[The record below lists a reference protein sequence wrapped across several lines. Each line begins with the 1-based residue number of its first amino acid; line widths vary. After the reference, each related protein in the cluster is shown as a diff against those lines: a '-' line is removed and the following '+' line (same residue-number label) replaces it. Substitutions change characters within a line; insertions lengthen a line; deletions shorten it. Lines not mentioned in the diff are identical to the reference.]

1 MEPDVS
7 IETFSMIRI
16 AILPIGQI
24 PHQTLRDYYSMFLH
38 QHTIPLS
45 SISSFYTEEQKSPFA
60 NQPWD
65 TGSLRFKFI
74 LGGSPPSPWEDFQSN
89 RKILAVIGVCHCPLS
104 PDLDSVIEEF
114 NGVCKGYASAR
125 VARCFGFF
133 PCDSQLEDG
142 GKKGDNLRLFPPADR
157 QTQEMHLQTMM
168 QEIAASLLME
178 FEKYVFQAESSG
190 TILKTPLD
198 SQASLS
204 SEEVIKAKK
213 RRLGRAQKT
222 IGDYCLL
229 AGSPVDANAH
239 YSTALDLARL
249 TTDYFWY
256 AGALEGSICAL
267 LIDQISQNNPALE
280 DEVRD
285 RYDSVILH
293 YKKSFIQENAQR
305 VSPLSFELE
314 ANLKLARFLCRREL
328 AKEVVELLTSAADG
342 AKSLIDATDRLIL
355 YVEIAR
361 LFGTLGYQRKA
372 AFFSRQVAQLYLQQ
386 DNKLAAISALQV
398 LALTT
403 KAYCVQSRASISDNS
418 HINEVG
424 SSHADSGKMHH
435 QSVVSLFESQWSTL
449 QMVVLR
455 EILLSAVRAG
465 DPLAAWSAAARLLR
479 SYYPL
484 ITPVGQNGLARALA
498 NSSER
503 LPSGLDP
510 VILPY
515 LLLYSFPLHSSQM
528 DIVKCNPAREHW
540 WAGSAP
546 SGPFIYTPFSK
557 GELND
562 SSKKELIWIVGEP
575 VQILVELANPCGFNL
590 KVDSIYLSVH
600 SGNLDPFPISVDL
613 PPNSS
618 KVITLSGIPTSVGLV
633 TIPGCIVHCFGVI
646 TEHLFRD
653 VDNLLHGAAE
663 GLVLSDPFRSCGS
676 PRLKNVPVPN
686 ISVVPPLPL
695 LVSHF
700 VGGDGAMIL
709 YEGEIRD
716 IYISLANAGTVPVE
730 QAHVSLSGKN
740 QDSVISI
747 PYETLNSVLPL
758 KPGAE
763 VILPVTL
770 KAWKLGLV
778 DLDNASGSMGRQL
791 KNSSSPSLL
800 IHYAG
805 PLTDCEDP
813 PKGSA
818 VPPGRRLV
826 VPLNICVLQ
835 GLSFVKA
842 RLLSME
848 IPAHVGENL
857 PKPVYVE
864 NSASKEA
871 NVSET
876 KMDGLVKIDP
886 FRGSWGLRFLELELS
901 NPTDVVFE
909 ITVSVQLDSTD
920 DELSVGQDATVYGY
934 PKTRIDRDF
943 SARVL
948 IPLEHFKLP
957 ILDGSF
963 FMKDFKPDEAAGSRN
978 SSFSEKSAKAELK
991 ASINNLIS
999 RIKVRWQ
1006 SGRNSSGE
1014 LNTKDAIQAALK
1026 TSAMDVLLPD
1036 PLTFGFRL
1044 VRNNLSQESNDS
1056 RPKGSVLAHDMT
1068 PMEVL
1073 VRNNTKEMIRMSLS
1087 ITCRDVAGENCVEDT
1102 KATVLWSGVLNG
1114 ITIEAPPLKESQH
1127 SFSLYFL
1134 VPGEYTLVAAA
1145 VVEDAN
1151 DILRARAKTNSPD
1164 EPIFC
1169 RGPLSVSVSL
1179 GRHDHYASTI
1189 MMNELMLDCA
1199 AKESAARHSKMQR
1212 VFVASLRFTVFS
1224 SLVNNSNL
1232 VVLS

>member
-7 IETFSMIRI
+7 IETSSMIRI
-16 AILPIGQI
+16 AILPIGKI

-38 QHTIPLS
+38 HHTIPLS
-45 SISSFYTEEQKSPFA
+45 SISSFYTEEQKSPFT
-60 NQPWD
+60 NQPWE
-65 TGSLRFKFI
+65 TGSLRFKFV
-74 LGGSPPSPWEDFQSN
+74 LGGAPPSPWEDFQSN

-114 NGVCKGYASAR
+114 NGICKGYASAR
-125 VARCFGFF
+125 VTRCFGFF

-142 GKKGDNLRLFPPADR
+142 SKKGENLRLFPPADR

-178 FEKYVFQAESSG
+178 FEKYVFQAESAG

-239 YSTALDLARL
+239 YSTALELARL
-249 TTDYFWY
+249 TSDYFWY
-256 AGALEGSICAL
+256 AGALEGSVCAL
-267 LIDQISQNNPALE
+267 LIDRIGQKDPALE
-280 DEVRD
+280 EEVRY
-285 RYDSVILH
+285 RYSSVILH

-314 ANLKLARFLCRREL
+314 ANLKLARYLCRREL
-328 AKEVVELLTSAADG
+328 AKDVVELLTSAADG
-342 AKSLIDATDRLIL
+342 AKSLIDATDRLVL
-355 YVEIAR
+355 FVEIAR
-361 LFGTLGYQRKA
+361 LFGSLGYQRKA
-372 AFFSRQVAQLYLQQ
+372 AFFSRQVACLYLQQ
-386 DNKLAAISALQV
+386 DNRLAAISALQV
-398 LALTT
+398 LAMTT
-403 KAYCVQSRASISDNS
+403 KAYCVQSRASFSDNS

-424 SSHADSGKMHH
+424 SSHADSGKIHH

-484 ITPVGQNGLARALA
+484 ITPAGQNGLARALD

-503 LPSGLDP
+503 LPSGTRCGDP
-510 VILPY
+510 ALPFVR
-515 LLLYSFPLHSSQM
+515 LYSFPLHPSQM
-528 DIVKCNPAREHW
+528 DIVKRNPAREDW

-557 GELND
+557 GEPND
-562 SSKKELIWIVGEP
+562 NGKQELIWIVGEP

-590 KVDSIYLSVH
+590 RVDSIYLSVH
-600 SGNLDPFPISVDL
+600 SGNFDPFPISVDL

-618 KVITLSGIPTSVGLV
+618 KVIPLSGIPTSAGPV
-633 TIPGCIVHCFGVI
+633 TIPGCTVHCFGVI

-653 VDNLLHGAAE
+653 VDNLLLGAAQ
-663 GLVLSDPFRSCGS
+663 GLVLSDPFRCCGS
-676 PRLKNVPVPN
+676 PKLKNVFVPN

-695 LVSHF
+695 LVSHV
-700 VGGDGAMIL
+700 VGGDGAIVL
-709 YEGEIRD
+709 YEGEIRE

-730 QAHVSLSGKN
+730 QAHISLSGKN
-740 QDSVISI
+740 QDSVLSI
-747 PYETLNSVLPL
+747 PYETLKSVLPL

-763 VILPVTL
+763 VTIPVTL
-770 KAWKLGLV
+770 KAWKLGLL
-778 DLDNASGSMGRQL
+778 DLDNASGKHASGSMARQL
-791 KNSSSPSLL
+791 KDSSSPSLL

-813 PKGSA
+813 PKGS
-818 VPPGRRLV
+818 VLTPGRRLV

-857 PKPVYVE
+857 PKPVHVE

-871 NVSET
+871 IGSET

-909 ITVSVQLDSTD
+909 ISVSVQLDSTED
-920 DELSVGQDATVYGY
+920 KLSVGQDATEYGY
-934 PKTRIDRDF
+934 PKSRIDRDF

-963 FMKDFKPDEAAGSRN
+963 FMKDFKPDGAAGSRN
-978 SSFSEKSAKAELK
+978 SSFSEKSIKAELK

-1014 LNTKDAIQAALK
+1014 LNIKDAIQAALK
-1026 TSAMDVLLPD
+1026 TSVMDVLLPD

-1044 VRNNLSQESNDS
+1044 VRNDLSQESNDS

-1073 VRNNTKEMIRMSLS
+1073 VRNNTKEVIKISLS
-1087 ITCRDVAGENCVEDT
+1087 ITCRDVAGENCVEGT

-1114 ITIEAPPLKESQH
+1114 ITIEAPPLQESKH

-1134 VPGEYTLVAAA
+1134 VPGEYTLMAAA
-1145 VVEDAN
+1145 VIEDAN
-1151 DILRARAKTNSPD
+1151 DVLRARAKTNSPD

-1169 RGPLSVSVSL
+1169 RGPPFHV
-1179 GRHDHYASTI
+1179 
-1189 MMNELMLDCA
+1189 
-1199 AKESAARHSKMQR
+1199 R
-1212 VFVASLRFTVFS
+1212 VIGTA
-1224 SLVNNSNL
+1224 
-1232 VVLS
+1232 

>member
-7 IETFSMIRI
+7 VETSAMIRI
-16 AILPIGQI
+16 AIIPIGKI

-38 QHTIPLS
+38 HHTIPLS
-45 SISSFYTEEQKSPFA
+45 SISSFYTEEQKSPFT
-60 NQPWD
+60 NQPWE
-65 TGSLRFKFI
+65 TVEWE
-74 LGGSPPSPWEDFQSN
+74 LGLEFYFACGPAFEVNLVLPNGFDF
-89 RKILAVIGVCHCPLS
+89 
-104 PDLDSVIEEF
+104 D
-114 NGVCKGYASAR
+114 
-125 VARCFGFF
+125 
-133 PCDSQLEDG
+133 
-142 GKKGDNLRLFPPADR
+142 
-157 QTQEMHLQTMM
+157 
-168 QEIAASLLME
+168 
-178 FEKYVFQAESSG
+178 ES
-190 TILKTPLD
+190 
-198 SQASLS
+198 
-204 SEEVIKAKK
+204 EVIKAKK

-239 YSTALDLARL
+239 YSTALELARL
-249 TTDYFWY
+249 TADYFWY
-256 AGALEGSICAL
+256 AGALEGSVCAL
-267 LIDQISQNNPALE
+267 LIDQLGLKDPSLE
-280 DEVRD
+280 DEVRY
-285 RYDSVILH
+285 RYSSVILH
-293 YKKSFIQENAQR
+293 YKKSFIPENAQR

-314 ANLKLARFLCRREL
+314 ANLKLARYLCRREL
-328 AKEVVELLTSAADG
+328 AKEVVDLLTSAADG

-372 AFFSRQVAQLYLQQ
+372 AFFSRQ
-386 DNKLAAISALQV
+386 
-398 LALTT
+398 
-403 KAYCVQSRASISDNS
+403 SRASISNNS
-418 HINEVG
+418 HTNEVG

-479 SYYPL
+479 SYYPQ
-484 ITPVGQNGLARALA
+484 ITPAGQNGLARALA
-498 NSSER
+498 NSSEM
-503 LPSGLDP
+503 LPSGIRCSDP
-510 VILPY
+510 ALPFVR
-515 LLLYSFPLHSSQM
+515 LYSFPLHPSQM
-528 DIVKCNPAREHW
+528 DIIKCNPAREDW

-557 GELND
+557 GEPND
-562 SSKKELIWIVGEP
+562 SSKQDLIWIVGEP
-575 VQILVELANPCGFNL
+575 VHILVELANPCGFNL
-590 KVDSIYLSVH
+590 RVDSIYLSVH
-600 SGNLDPFPISVDL
+600 SGNFDPFPISLDL

-618 KVITLSGIPTSVGLV
+618 KVITLSGIPTSVGPV
-633 TIPGCIVHCFGVI
+633 TIPGCTVHCFGVI

-653 VDNLLHGAAE
+653 VDNLLHGAAQ
-663 GLVLSDPFRSCGS
+663 GLVLSDPFRCCGS
-676 PRLKNVPVPN
+676 PKLKNVSVPN

-695 LVSHF
+695 LVSHV
-700 VGGDGAMIL
+700 VGGDGAIVL
-709 YEGEIRD
+709 YEGEIRE
-716 IYISLANAGTVPVE
+716 IHISLANAGTVPVD
-730 QAHVSLSGKN
+730 QAHISLSGKN
-740 QDSVISI
+740 QDSVLSIS
-747 PYETLNSVLPL
+747 YETLKSMLPL

-791 KNSSSPSLL
+791 KDSSSPSLL

-813 PKGSA
+813 PKESA
-818 VPPGRRLV
+818 VAPGRRLV
-826 VPLNICVLQ
+826 VPLNMCVLQ

-857 PKPVYVE
+857 PKPVYLE
-864 NSASKEA
+864 NSASKEG
-871 NVSET
+871 VGSET
-876 KMDGLVKIDP
+876 KMDGL
-886 FRGSWGLRFLELELS
+886 
-901 NPTDVVFE
+901 
-909 ITVSVQLDSTD
+909 LDSTED
-920 DELSVGQDATVYGY
+920 KLSNGQDATEYGY

-963 FMKDFKPDEAAGSRN
+963 FMKDFKPDGAVGSRN

-1006 SGRNSSGE
+1006 SGRTSSGE
-1014 LNTKDAIQAALK
+1014 LNIKDAIQAALK

-1044 VRNNLSQESNDS
+1044 VRDNLSQESGDS

-1068 PMEVL
+1068 PMEIV
-1073 VRNNTKEMIRMSLS
+1073 VRNNTKEMIRMSLN
-1087 ITCRDVAGENCVEDT
+1087 ITCRDVAGENCVEGT

-1114 ITIEAPPLKESQH
+1114 IAIDAPPLQESKH

-1134 VPGEYTLVAAA
+1134 VPGEYSLVAAA
-1145 VVEDAN
+1145 LIEDAT
-1151 DILRARAKTNSPD
+1151 DLLRARAKTNSPD

-1169 RGPLSVSVSL
+1169 RGPPFHV
-1179 GRHDHYASTI
+1179 
-1189 MMNELMLDCA
+1189 
-1199 AKESAARHSKMQR
+1199 R
-1212 VFVASLRFTVFS
+1212 VIGTA
-1224 SLVNNSNL
+1224 
-1232 VVLS
+1232 

>member
-267 LIDQISQNNPALE
+267 LIHQISQNNPALE

-355 YVEIAR
+355 YVEVAR

-503 LPSGLDP
+503 LPSGTRSSDP
-510 VILPY
+510 ALPFVR
-515 LLLYSFPLHSSQM
+515 LYSFPLHSSQM
-528 DIVKCNPAREHW
+528 DIVKCNPAREDW

-557 GELND
+557 GEPND

-618 KVITLSGIPTSVGLV
+618 KVIALSGIPTSVGLV

-700 VGGDGAMIL
+700 VGGDGAIIL

-791 KNSSSPSLL
+791 KDSSSPSLL

-1102 KATVLWSGVLNG
+1102 KETVLWSGVLNG

-1169 RGPLSVSVSL
+1169 RGPPF
-1179 GRHDHYASTI
+1179 
-1189 MMNELMLDCA
+1189 
-1199 AKESAARHSKMQR
+1199 R
-1212 VFVASLRFTVFS
+1212 VRVIGTA
-1224 SLVNNSNL
+1224 
-1232 VVLS
+1232 

>member
-7 IETFSMIRI
+7 VETSAMIRI
-16 AILPIGQI
+16 AIIPIGKI

-38 QHTIPLS
+38 HHTIPLS
-45 SISSFYTEEQKSPFA
+45 SISSFYTEEQKSPFT
-60 NQPWD
+60 NQPWE

-74 LGGSPPSPWEDFQSN
+74 LGGEPPSPWEDFQSN

-114 NGVCKGYASAR
+114 DGVCKGYASAR
-125 VARCFGFF
+125 VTRCFGFF

-142 GKKGDNLRLFPPADR
+142 GKKGGNLRLFPPADR
-157 QTQEMHLQTMM
+157 QTQEMHLQTML

-178 FEKYVFQAESSG
+178 FEKYVFQAESAG

-229 AGSPVDANAH
+229 AGSP
-239 YSTALDLARL
+239 
-249 TTDYFWY
+249 
-256 AGALEGSICAL
+256 GSVCAL
-267 LIDQISQNNPALE
+267 LIDQLGLKDPSLE
-280 DEVRD
+280 DEVRY
-285 RYDSVILH
+285 RYSSVILH
-293 YKKSFIQENAQR
+293 YKKSFIPENAQR

-314 ANLKLARFLCRREL
+314 ANLKLARYLCRREL
-328 AKEVVELLTSAADG
+328 AKEVVDLLTSAADG

-398 LALTT
+398 LSMTT
-403 KAYCVQSRASISDNS
+403 KAYRVQSRASISNNS
-418 HINEVG
+418 HTNEVG

-479 SYYPL
+479 SYYPQ
-484 ITPVGQNGLARALA
+484 ITPAGQNGLARALA
-498 NSSER
+498 NSSEM
-503 LPSGLDP
+503 LPSGIRCSDP
-510 VILPY
+510 ALPFVR
-515 LLLYSFPLHSSQM
+515 LYSFPLHPSQM
-528 DIVKCNPAREHW
+528 DIIKRNPAREDW

-557 GELND
+557 GEPND
-562 SSKKELIWIVGEP
+562 SSKQDLIWIVGEP
-575 VQILVELANPCGFNL
+575 VHIF
-590 KVDSIYLSVH
+590 
-600 SGNLDPFPISVDL
+600 SGVGKPVLDL

-618 KVITLSGIPTSVGLV
+618 KVITLSGIPTSVGPV
-633 TIPGCIVHCFGVI
+633 TIPGCTVHCFGVI

-653 VDNLLHGAAE
+653 VDNLLHGAAQ
-663 GLVLSDPFRSCGS
+663 GLVLSDPFRCCGS
-676 PRLKNVPVPN
+676 PKLKNVSVPN
-686 ISVVPPLPL
+686 ISIVPPLPL
-695 LVSHF
+695 LVSHV
-700 VGGDGAMIL
+700 VGGDGAIVL
-709 YEGEIRD
+709 YEGEIRE
-716 IYISLANAGTVPVE
+716 IHISLANAGTVPVD
-730 QAHVSLSGKN
+730 QAHISLSGKN
-740 QDSVISI
+740 QDSVLSIS
-747 PYETLNSVLPL
+747 YETLKSMLPL

-791 KNSSSPSLL
+791 KDSSSPSLL

-813 PKGSA
+813 PKESA
-818 VPPGRRLV
+818 VAPGRRLV
-826 VPLNICVLQ
+826 VPLNMCVLQ

-857 PKPVYVE
+857 PKPVYLE

-871 NVSET
+871 IGSET
-876 KMDGLVKIDP
+876 KMDGL
-886 FRGSWGLRFLELELS
+886 
-901 NPTDVVFE
+901 
-909 ITVSVQLDSTD
+909 LDSTED
-920 DELSVGQDATVYGY
+920 KLSNGQDATEYGY

-963 FMKDFKPDEAAGSRN
+963 FMKDFKPDGAVGSRN

-1006 SGRNSSGE
+1006 SGRTSSGE
-1014 LNTKDAIQAALK
+1014 LNIKDAIQAALK

-1044 VRNNLSQESNDS
+1044 VRDNLSQESGDS

-1068 PMEVL
+1068 PMEIV
-1073 VRNNTKEMIRMSLS
+1073 VRNNTKEMIRMSLN
-1087 ITCRDVAGENCVEDT
+1087 ITCRDVAGENCVEGT
-1102 KATVLWSGVLNG
+1102 KATVLWSGGELTLHIATTMTNAAINDFAWFDFLAGVLNG
-1114 ITIEAPPLKESQH
+1114 IAIDAPPLQESKH

-1134 VPGEYTLVAAA
+1134 VPGEYSLVAAA
-1145 VVEDAN
+1145 LIEDAT
-1151 DILRARAKTNSPD
+1151 DLLRARAKTNSPD

-1169 RGPLSVSVSL
+1169 RGPPFHV
-1179 GRHDHYASTI
+1179 
-1189 MMNELMLDCA
+1189 
-1199 AKESAARHSKMQR
+1199 R
-1212 VFVASLRFTVFS
+1212 VIGTA
-1224 SLVNNSNL
+1224 
-1232 VVLS
+1232 